1 MRFGIL
7 GATEV
12 YQADGQRVAVGGPRL
27 RALLVLL
34 LLDAGRVVPADRLI
48 EGLYGDEPPERAANA
63 LQSQVSRLRQAL
75 PAGRAAPVEFH
86 PAGYRL
92 AVDPEDVDVHR
103 FTRLAGAGHAALA
116 AGDPRRAAELLR
128 EALGLWRGEALAD
141 VTEAP
146 FAPAWAARLRER
158 RLAAL
163 EDRIEAELGS
173 VGAGAGPRAVE
184 PLLTELRELVGAY
197 PLRERLRGQLMR
209 LLHLGGRR
217 AEALVAYADLRRV
230 LADELGADPSA
241 ELVAL
246 HTALLRDQAAPPA
259 APAGPAGDA
268 LPSQLTSFVGRE
280 SELSRVGELLDAA
293 RLVTLHGPG
302 GAGKTRLA
310 IEAATRHGGEV
321 SLVELAAVTP
331 GVDVAAAVLAAL
343 DLRDTVL
350 RGRGVPG
357 DATARLVA
365 ALAGRSLLLVLD
377 NCEHVVADTAR
388 LAARLLGAA
397 PLLRVL
403 ATSREPLGVPG
414 EALCPVAGLPVPSA
428 ATAPELARDYPA
440 VRLFAD
446 RAADV
451 TPGFTVD
458 TDTVGPILR
467 ICRTLDGLPLAIEL
481 AAARLRALPVAEVAA
496 RLDDRFRLLTRG
508 SRIAPPRHQT
518 LRAVVRWSWDLL
530 DEAERR
536 LARRLSVFAG
546 SADLAAVERVC
557 APLDGDVVDV
567 LSGLVDKSLVEAAGG
582 RFRMLETVRAFAA
595 EQLAEAGETER
606 LRRAHGAYFL
616 DLART
621 GDAWLRGPQQ
631 LDWLRRLDADRDDLH
646 AALRQ
651 SVAAADTGTA
661 LRLVAALS
669 FYWWLRGLR
678 GDAATIAGQLVDR
691 LDGPPPGLAEEYAL
705 CLLVASL
712 GGATRRDVEPATA
725 TAWQLGRPPEYPFL
739 LYLSGMAAGPPSPE
753 RRLLLGAP
761 DSWGGLFGHDQ
772 WTRALGSLGIGLM
785 WLFDGRFDR
794 ARAELMVALDGFRAV
809 GERWGT
815 ILVLTSLTEVSYRAG
830 DAAADTAPLDEA
842 LRLADELGSTLDM
855 AELLRTRADGRLGAD
870 DLAGAAADYR
880 QAVRF
885 AQPAGAPELL
895 AAAHLGLGEIA
906 LRRGDLARARQL
918 CEQALTECPAGWFGA
933 EVVRM
938 GALVTLGR
946 TAEAAGDPA
955 TARLRFRQ
963 VLGATAGAWD
973 PPVLTAALEG
983 LAGPVLRRGADE
995 RAAVLL
1001 GALTA
1006 LLPGAVAAAHA
1017 TSVAAVARDRL
1028 GDTAYEHAFA
1038 RGAAMGRPEAT
1049 ALLDDC

>member
-12 YQADGQRVAVGGPRL
+12 FQADGQRIAVGGPRL

-34 LLDAGRVVPADRLI
+34 LLDAGRVVPANRLI
-48 EGLYGDEPPERAANA
+48 DGLYGDDPPARAANA

-75 PAGRAAPVEFH
+75 AGPAGRSAPVESH

-116 AGDPRRAAELLR
+116 TGDRRHAVELLR
-128 EALGLWRGEALAD
+128 EALGLWRGEPLAD
-141 VTEAP
+141 VIEAP
-146 FAPAWAARLRER
+146 FAPAWAARLRDR
-158 RLAAL
+158 RLAAI
-163 EDRIEAELGS
+163 EDRIEAELGL
-173 VGAGAGPRAVE
+173 AGAGPGPSAAE

-209 LLHLGGRR
+209 VLHLCGRR
-217 AEALVAYADLRRV
+217 AEALVAFAELRRL
-230 LADELGADPSA
+230 LADELGTDPSA

-246 HTALLRDQAAPPA
+246 HTALLRDEAPPA
-259 APAGPAGDA
+259 PAGSGGDN

-280 SELSRVGELLDAA
+280 SELRRVDELLGAG

-321 SLVELAAVTP
+321 RLVELAAVAP
-331 GVDVAAAVLAAL
+331 GADVTAAVLAAL
-343 DLRDTVL
+343 DLRDTAL
-350 RGRGVPG
+350 GGRGGSGEAVG
-357 DATARLVA
+357 RLVA
-365 ALAGRSLLLVLD
+365 ALAGRRLLLVLD
-377 NCEHVVADTAR
+377 NCEHVVADAAR

-397 PLLRVL
+397 PLLRVM

-414 EALCPVAGLPVPSA
+414 EALCPVIGLPVPSPV
-428 ATAPELARDYPA
+428 ATPDLARECPA

-451 TPGFTVD
+451 APGFTVD
-458 TDTVGPILR
+458 ADTVGPVLR
-467 ICRTLDGLPLAIEL
+467 ICRTLDGLPLGIEL

-496 RLDDRFRLLTRG
+496 RLDDRFRLLNRG
-508 SRIAPPRHQT
+508 SRVAEPRHQT

-530 DEAERR
+530 DETERR

-557 APLDGDVVDV
+557 APLDADVVDV

-595 EQLAEAGETER
+595 EQLAEAGEAER
-606 LRRAHGAYFL
+606 LRRAHAAYFL

-621 GDAWLRGPQQ
+621 GDTRLRGPGQ
-631 LDWLRRLDADRDDLH
+631 LEWLRRLDADRDDLH

-651 SVAAADTGTA
+651 SVAVGDTCDA

-678 GDAATIAGQLVDR
+678 GDAAAVAGQLVER

-705 CLLVASL
+705 CLLVAFL
-712 GGATRRDVEPATA
+712 GGATRRDVEPAVA
-725 TAWQLGRPPEYPFL
+725 ILWQLGRPPGFPFA

-753 RRLLLGAP
+753 RQALLRARDGWGGLLGADP
-761 DSWGGLFGHDQ
+761 
-772 WTRALGSLGIGLM
+772 WTRALGSLGLGMM
-785 WLFDGRFDR
+785 WLLDGRFDR
-794 ARAELMVALDGFRAV
+794 SRAALTVALDGFRAL

-815 ILVLTSLTEVSYRAG
+815 ILTLTSLAEVAYRAG
-830 DAAADTAPLDEA
+830 EPTAATGPLDEA

-855 AELLRTRADGRLGAD
+855 AELLRTRADGRLGAH
-870 DLAGAAADYR
+870 DLAGAEDDYR
-880 QAVRF
+880 RVVTL

-895 AAAHLGLGEIA
+895 AAAHLGFGEIA
-906 LRRGDLARARQL
+906 RRRGDLTEARQL
-918 CEQALTECPAGWFGA
+918 GEQALAECPAGWFGA
-933 EVVRM
+933 EVVRLA
-938 GALVTLGR
+938 ALVALGQ
-946 TAEAAGDPA
+946 TAEAAGDPT
-955 TARLRFRQ
+955 TARLRYRQ
-963 VLGATAGAWD
+963 VLGATVGAWD
-973 PPVLTAALEG
+973 PPLLTAALEG

-995 RAAVLL
+995 RAVVLL

-1017 TSVAAVARDRL
+1017 TPMAAVARDRL
-1028 GDTAYEHAFA
+1028 GDTAYERAFA

-1049 ALLDDC
+1049 ALLDAG